1 MDRKVDK
8 RRGKVHRTTISQQPL
23 FNCSRSSSADRAPC
37 WNLLRLLCSNKRNK
51 AGVET
56 GDA

>member
-23 FNCSRSSSADRAPC
+23 FTVQEVAQRIGHY
-37 WNLLRLLCSNKRNK
+37 
-51 AGVET
+51 AGIYA
-56 GDA
+56 GIY